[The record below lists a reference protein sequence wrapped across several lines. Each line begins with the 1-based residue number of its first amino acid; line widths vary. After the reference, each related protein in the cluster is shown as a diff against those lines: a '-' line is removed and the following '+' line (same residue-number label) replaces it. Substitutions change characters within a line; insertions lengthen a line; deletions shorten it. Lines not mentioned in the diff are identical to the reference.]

1 LIVLFFCLVGLTA
14 AAWYQVRD
22 RHPGYS
28 LRLEIPRHPRSAIQA
43 GFAAQAITPDVP
55 DQWND
60 ANGDAAYHESDGDSF
75 VDGNGN
81 GTFDALWMAGF
92 QNARPA
98 NAVHDDL
105 WARAM
110 VLDDEETRIALVAL
124 DVIGLFHDDVLDI
137 REEISRHCRV
147 DYTIVTSTHN
157 HEAPDLLGLWGPSH
171 FRSGVNPAFRDRVKE
186 GAAAAVVEAVSKL
199 RPARLRVVQ
208 DLDAAR
214 DLVTDTRP
222 PEVYDPGLRLIQA
235 IDPSTGATLGVLASW
250 ANHPE
255 TTWSKNLQITSD
267 FPHFFREGI
276 EKGVGPADNRL
287 EEGLGGTVVYVN
299 GAIGGLMTTSPSVPV
314 VDPVTGTQYAEP
326 SMEKAQAEGN
336 QLALAALRMLRSNEV
351 EVIGRGAI
359 ELQARTVMLPL
370 SNPIFRLGVT
380 LGIID
385 RGFSGWMQLRSEVAA
400 WKLGPI
406 SFICVPGEIYP
417 EIVEGGIEAPEG
429 GDFEIEPVEVPP
441 LRSLMPGKYRFVLG
455 LANDEVG
462 YIIPRSEWDEKPP
475 YLYGAQKELYGEIT
489 SLGPDTAPLVHQKIR
504 ELVTRLT
511 R

>member
-1 LIVLFFCLVGLTA
+1 MVLSLCLVALA
-14 AAWYQVRD
+14 VAVWYQVRD
-22 RHPGYS
+22 RHPGYA
-28 LRLEIPRHPRSAIQA
+28 LRLEIPRSPRGAIQA
-43 GFAAQAITPDVP
+43 GFAACVITPKIKDR
-55 DQWND
+55 WID
-60 ANGDAAYHESDGDSF
+60 ANDDASYHEADGDTF
-75 VDGNGN
+75 VDENGN
-81 GTFDALWMAGF
+81 GSFDALWMAGF

-98 NAVHDDL
+98 NGIHDDL

-110 VLDDEETRIALVAL
+110 VLDDGNARIALVAL

-157 HEAPDLLGLWGPSH
+157 HEAPDLLGLWGPSY
-171 FRSGVNPAFRDRVKE
+171 FKSGVNPSFREQVKH
-186 GAAAAVVEAVSKL
+186 GAAIAVVEAVSNL

-208 DLDAAR
+208 DLDAAK

-235 IDPSTGATLGVLASW
+235 TDPGTGATLGVLAAW

-255 TTWSKNLQITSD
+255 TTWSQNLQITSD

-299 GAIGGLMTTSPSVPV
+299 GAIGGLMTTSPSVSV
-314 VDPVTGTQYAEP
+314 VDPVTGVQYAEP
-326 SMEKAQAEGN
+326 CMEKAQAEGN
-336 QLALAALRMLRSNEV
+336 QLALVALRMLKSSTP
-351 EVIGRGAI
+351 EVIERGAI
-359 ELQARTVMLPL
+359 ELQARTVLVPL
-370 SNPIFRLGVT
+370 HNPIFRLGVM
-380 LGIID
+380 LGIIN
-385 RGFSGWMQLRSEVAA
+385 RGFAGWMQLRTEVAA

-406 SFICVPGEIYP
+406 SFICVPGEVYP

-429 GDFEIEPVEVPP
+429 RDFAVDPVEVPP

-455 LANDEVG
+455 LANDEIG
-462 YIIPRSEWDEKPP
+462 YIIPRSEWDEDPP
-475 YLYGAQKELYGEIT
+475 YLYGAPEKLYGEIT
-489 SLGPDTAPLVHQKIR
+489 SLGPDTAPLVHQQIR